1 MDPGR
6 LTWCG
11 HQSIRSQV
19 QTAESITAPPMVSI
33 RVVTSAEDLT
43 YAAAKFS
50 EDYKYSP
57 EARGMSYATYKRLI
71 VPDLCAAIRRRDTR
85 VIGAYIGRHL
95 VGFLAYQPGRR
106 VTTVHW
112 LRVRTGLGRPPE
124 TTLLRK
130 QRIATRL
137 VDAAQLGDRIVYTHR
152 GPRVRGSDET
162 SDEWIARWLARRG
175 QHAAFQ
181 SYQEWSR

>member
-1 MDPGR
+1 M
-6 LTWCG
+6 
-11 HQSIRSQV
+11 

-33 RVVTSAEDLT
+33 RAVTSADDLT
-43 YAAAKFS
+43 YAAAKFA
-50 EDYKYSP
+50 EDYKYAP
-57 EARGMSYATYKRLI
+57 EVRNMSWAMYKRLI
-71 VPDLCAAIRRRDTR
+71 VPDLCAAVHRRDTR
-85 VIGAYIGRHL
+85 VIGAYVGHRL

-106 VTTVHW
+106 VSTVHW
-112 LRVRTGLGRPPE
+112 LRVRTGIGRPPE
-124 TTLLRK
+124 TTLLRR